1 VEPSQLDESTGPIGE
16 VLDIAADLMIRYLV
30 DRAGLSVSAS
40 LLLNRV
46 DREGPTR
53 LTALAAAEG
62 ISQPAMTQLIQRME
76 RHGLVERLSD
86 PDDRRA
92 ALVTVTEVGRA
103 LLAQRTGKRRNRFS
117 DLMATVPSEDV
128 FALWLSA
135 QVAQPILRQLLE
147 DATAPAVTS
156 AQFK

>member
-1 VEPSQLDESTGPIGE
+1 
-16 VLDIAADLMIRYLV
+16 M
-30 DRAGLSVSAS
+30 
-40 LLLNRV
+40 LLNRV

-62 ISQPAMTQLIQRME
+62 ISQPAMTQLIQRLE

-92 ALVTVTEVGRA
+92 TLLTVTEVGRA
-103 LLAQRTGKRRNRFS
+103 LLAQRTGKRRKRLS

-135 QVAQPILRQLLE
+135 QVA
-147 DATAPAVTS
+147 
-156 AQFK
+156 